1 MILFYSTSPSTTG
14 FIERASPWTEPGS
27 EDLIVEPMQDEDFT
41 VEDLD
46 IAVNQLEPLLK
57 LVYDSAKADSKWKG
71 QMAYHQLAP
80 HKRLRKTLLTTA
92 CDSPDDRHTLVE
104 GLLRYTQEPDMGYMG
119 LSEGP
124 KGSQFFPIKLP

>member
-1 MILFYSTSPSTTG
+1 MILSYSTSPSTTG
-14 FIERASPWTEPGS
+14 FIETGQALEQSLGWATGP

-46 IAVNQLEPLLK
+46 LAVSQLEPLLK

-71 QMAYHQLAP
+71 QIAYHQLAP
-80 HKRLRKTLLTTA
+80 QKRLRKTLLTTA

-104 GLLRYTQEPDMGYMG
+104 GLLRYTQEPKNG
-119 LSEGP
+119 
-124 KGSQFFPIKLP
+124 IH